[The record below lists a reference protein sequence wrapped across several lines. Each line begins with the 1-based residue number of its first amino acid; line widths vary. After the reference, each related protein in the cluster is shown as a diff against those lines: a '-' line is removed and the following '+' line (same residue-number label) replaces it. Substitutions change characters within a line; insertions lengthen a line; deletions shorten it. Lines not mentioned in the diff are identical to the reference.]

1 MVTARP
7 GRWSVTPR
15 RAARTPRPATVRVV
29 VPGIRVFVA
38 IPVPGAVAI
47 SVIVPRAPRSTA
59 RAARSPLVA
68 APARAQGQKGV
79 LDLANGIRLTFRR
92 HVCNYTFIVI

>member
-1 MVTARP
+1 M
-7 GRWSVTPR
+7 
-15 RAARTPRPATVRVV
+15 RVLA
-29 VPGIRVFVA
+29 PGIPVFVA
-38 IPVPGAVAI
+38 GAVAI

-59 RAARSPLVA
+59 RAARSAVA
-68 APARAQGQKGV
+68 STARAQGQKGV

>member
-1 MVTARP
+1 MVTAGP

-15 RAARTPRPATVRVV
+15 RAARTPWSAAVRVV
-29 VPGIRVFVA
+29 APGIRVFVA
-38 IPVPGAVAI
+38 IPVPV
-47 SVIVPRAPRSTA
+47 SVVVPGAPRSA
-59 RAARSPLVA
+59 AGAARSAVA
-68 APARAQGQKGV
+68 STARAQGQEGL

>member
-1 MVTARP
+1 VVTAGP

-15 RAARTPRPATVRVV
+15 RAARTPWSAAVRVV
-29 VPGIRVFVA
+29 APGIRVFVA
-38 IPVPGAVAI
+38 IPVPV
-47 SVIVPRAPRSTA
+47 SVVVPGAPRSA
-59 RAARSPLVA
+59 AGAARSAVA
-68 APARAQGQKGV
+68 STACAQGQEGL